1 MSDTLQAREKQELPE
16 ESTRPGFVF
25 RPDIDILENHDG
37 YVIYADLP
45 GADDKSVDVR
55 LDRGTLTLDARL
67 ATAPDPSWTP
77 LHAEYRFGSY
87 QRVPDLRGHRP
98 RRRSGEDAERRTRA
112 RPAQERRTPAARDPG
127 SGRVGRMVW
136 IPEVAT
142 RVRDPFARA

>member
-25 RPDIDILENHDG
+25 RPDIDILENRDG

-67 ATAPDPSWTP
+67 ATVPDSSWTP

-87 QRVPDLRGHRP
+87 HREF
-98 RRRSGEDAERRTRA
+98 RISEDIDPAGVAAKMQNGVLELVLPKSAERRPRA
-112 RPAQERRTPAARDPG
+112 IQVQAG
-127 SGRVGRMVW
+127 
-136 IPEVAT
+136 
-142 RVRDPFARA
+142 